1 MESLEE
7 RDCSDGG
14 PGGAGPVVGNVAV
27 AVVIGSSVA
36 MATTQGPEFL
46 WVDIAVHLVVF
57 AVAFIA
63 SIRNNRA
70 LGLLFVV
77 LSPLVMFWG
86 LSQLDLQGCMYYGGE
101 RCETGTELVVGAYV
115 VGTALLAGGAAL
127 AFGPKRESAN
137 AADRGPRQTAMERYQ
152 TDLLELRCQGTI
164 TEALYHTRL
173 LELRSL
179 ARPKAE
185 GAITDDEFEAAAA
198 RLLDS

>member
-1 MESLEE
+1 M
-7 RDCSDGG
+7 
-14 PGGAGPVVGNVAV
+14 GNVAV

-101 RCETGTELVVGAYV
+101 QVRDGHRARW
-115 VGTALLAGGAAL
+115 LA
-127 AFGPKRESAN
+127 PMWSVPPCW
-137 AADRGPRQTAMERYQ
+137 RGV
-152 TDLLELRCQGTI
+152 
-164 TEALYHTRL
+164 
-173 LELRSL
+173 LRSRS
-179 ARPKAE
+179 ARSGNPPTPPIVAHAKRLWSDTKPTCWNSDAKAQSQKRY
-185 GAITDDEFEAAAA
+185 TTH
-198 RLLDS
+198 DSSN

>member
-127 AFGPKRESAN
+127 RSARSGNPPTPPIVAHAKRLWSDTKPTCWNSDAK
-137 AADRGPRQTAMERYQ
+137 AQSQKRY
-152 TDLLELRCQGTI
+152 TT
-164 TEALYHTRL
+164 H
-173 LELRSL
+173 
-179 ARPKAE
+179 
-185 GAITDDEFEAAAA
+185 
-198 RLLDS
+198 DSSN